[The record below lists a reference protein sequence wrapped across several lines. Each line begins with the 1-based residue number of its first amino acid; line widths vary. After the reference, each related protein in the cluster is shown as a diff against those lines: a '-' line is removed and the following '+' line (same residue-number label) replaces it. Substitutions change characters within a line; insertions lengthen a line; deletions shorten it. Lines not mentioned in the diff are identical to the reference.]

1 MVAKKGKQKNKEER
15 IVVALKDVYIS
26 SEEGS

>member
-1 MVAKKGKQKNKEER
+1 MVAKKGKQKNKDER